1 MGFWKEVKKEW
12 TWQHVKDNWPDFL
25 SIVPA
30 VFLADAFSDK
40 NYLVWACVWIAT
52 YIASEF
58 ILRSISKLIKRVK

>member
-1 MGFWKEVKKEW
+1 MVFWKEVKKEW

-25 SIVPA
+25 SIGPA
-30 VFLADAFSDK
+30 VFLADAFRE
-40 NYLVWACVWIAT
+40 NYLVWAFVWIAT

>member
-30 VFLADAFSDK
+30 VFLADAFRD
-40 NYLVWACVWIAT
+40 
-52 YIASEF
+52 
-58 ILRSISKLIKRVK
+58 

>member
-25 SIVPA
+25 SIGPA
-30 VFLADAFSDK
+30 VFLADAFRE
-40 NYLVWACVWIAT
+40 NYLIAT

>member
-1 MGFWKEVKKEW
+1 MGFWKEVKNEW
-12 TWQHVKDNWPDFL
+12 TWQHVKDIWPDFL

-30 VFLADAFSDK
+30 VFLADAFRDK

>member
-40 NYLVWACVWIAT
+40 NYLVWAFVWIAT